1 MREHGVR
8 ARMLECEI
16 TESSVMADP
25 EHAVGV
31 LDELKAAGIAL
42 SVDDFGTGYSSLSYL
57 RRFPIDELKIDRSF
71 VRDVATDPNDAAIA
85 RAIISMAH
93 RLGLKVVAE
102 GVENAEQLE
111 FLRANDCDEV
121 QGYFIAR
128 PAGAAEILPLLH
140 KPGPR

>member
-1 MREHGVR
+1 MGE
-8 ARMLECEI
+8 
-16 TESSVMADP
+16 P
-25 EHAVGV
+25 ERAVGV
-31 LDELKAAGIAL
+31 LDEPKAAGITL

-71 VRDVATDPNDAAIA
+71 VRDVATGSNDAAIA

>member
-1 MREHGVR
+1 
-8 ARMLECEI
+8 
-16 TESSVMADP
+16 MADP

-57 RRFPIDELKIDRSF
+57 RRFPLDELKIDRSF

-102 GVENAEQLE
+102 GVETAEQLE
-111 FLRANDCDEV
+111 FLRASGCDQL

-128 PAGAAEILPLLH
+128 PAGAAEILPLLRR
-140 KPGPR
+140 PGPR